1 MIVDIGFKKI
11 PIDAKIATLAYT
23 GLAMKKI
30 FSKSVFVAN

>member
-23 GLAMKKI
+23 GLAMKK
-30 FSKSVFVAN
+30 FLASPVLLQN